1 MSGQVLVPVDN
12 FAPWARSV
20 ANTVIE
26 MESSDD
32 MSVRLLHVFDE
43 GEHQSTIDNLGIDGD
58 PSLDE
63 LAARK
68 SAVSAAKELL
78 NEADFTTDVEG
89 VKSDTPGEAILSVV
103 DERDVDRLYVY
114 SRKRSPVG
122 KAVFGSSNQYLLFNA
137 DVPVVVLPADAAADH
152 APNRD
157 SLPEI
162 EK

>member
-1 MSGQVLVPVDN
+1 
-12 FAPWARSV
+12 
-20 ANTVIE
+20 
-26 MESSDD
+26 MESSDE

-43 GEHQSTIDNLGIDGD
+43 GEHQSTIDNLAIDGD

-68 SAVSAAKELL
+68 SAVSAAKALL
-78 NEADFTTDVEG
+78 QEADFTTDIEG
-89 VKSDTPGEAILSVV
+89 VKSDKPGKAILSTA
-103 DERDVDRLYVY
+103 EEHDVDRLYVY

-137 DVPVVVLPADAAADH
+137 DVPIVVLPADAAAEY
-152 APNRD
+152 APNRE